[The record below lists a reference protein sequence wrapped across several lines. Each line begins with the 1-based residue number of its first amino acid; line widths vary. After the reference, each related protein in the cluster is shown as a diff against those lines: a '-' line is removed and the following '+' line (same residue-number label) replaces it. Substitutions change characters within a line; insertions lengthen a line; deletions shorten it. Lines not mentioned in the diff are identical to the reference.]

1 MVGNRGCVLLRKPR
15 SWEQRA
21 GMTPCSSAASAQHV
35 CYAKKVALC
44 LQTIKKTKQISANQ
58 THRAGWVL
66 AELLGKSHEHPEL
79 LQVM

>member
-44 LQTIKKTKQISANQ
+44 LQTIKKPNRLVQTKHTEQAWCWLNS
-58 THRAGWVL
+58 W
-66 AELLGKSHEHPEL
+66 ESHTSI
-79 LQVM
+79 QSCCR